1 MSLADDLENEEIYS
15 KPQSLF
21 CGVCKL
27 LTTLSEK
34 EVELLQSK
42 MNDQLVTHMALS
54 RILKKNGYNISDG
67 VMGRHRRGLCV
78 RPNG

>member
-1 MSLADDLENEEIYS
+1 
-15 KPQSLF
+15 
-21 CGVCKL
+21 L